1 MKNIIKLLANKVVYA
16 AFVVLGAFA
25 ASAELVKTPILDDAG
40 VSVGYKVTGLEN
52 GEVAMVYTNH
62 LKTAT
67 WTVPYGLEN
76 VEFLVVG
83 GGGGGGAS
91 TDDALGGG
99 GGGGGCVVTGILK
112 NVSLNSSILIKVGSG
127 TKGGTYTA
135 GKTDKVGAAGEST
148 VDKNASYFLIN
159 GTTNVI
165 AYCGGRE
172 MGWRKTA
179 SYTSGGYG
187 GSNAGSRNTTP
198 NGDYPD
204 GRPAYINSAN
214 MLCYNSLQ
222 KGGGVAY
229 ADAPAAAG
237 GGGGAT
243 QVGSDSYKNGEAR
256 NGGNGGEGLSSGI
269 TGTRV
274 VYGSGGGGGTTRS
287 CQTYW
292 ADSAYTDESLPGKG
306 GEGAGNGGSYGGAK
320 YKDTM
325 NPGKNALANQGGGG
339 GGGGNKANGGNG
351 GSGIVVFRY
360 RVASEKPAVVNPVY
374 NGTAQVGV
382 SGDGFTVVSG
392 TVTATEVGTYTAIVR
407 PNEGTWA
414 DGTTGDFEV
423 TWKILPIM
431 TGLEINENHGYVVP
445 NLGNGEV
452 AVVFTN
458 ENAGVINWTAPAA
471 LNNVEFLVVG
481 GGGGGGG
488 DISSKDP
495 IIGGGGGGGG
505 GVVTGIINRIEA
517 NADIGITVGVGGEG
531 GIPGVIKVDGAG
543 YGSSKK
549 GGDSVFTISS
559 VEYVKAYGGG
569 NDLGSLKNLKED
581 YLQTGAPAGG
591 QGGSSAGSRPSNF
604 ERTPETKGWINP
616 DIEDYLKCSGTL
628 GSHGGA
634 GPETPFIGNYAAAG
648 GGGGAVTPGNDAT
661 SFDNDN
667 HDGSLLGGNGGE
679 GLTSSIIG
687 NVVVYGSGGGGGST
701 MLFAPV
707 HRGGKGGTGAGNGGN
722 VEDYG
727 GSIHGTSALANQG
740 GGGGGAGRQ
749 GTGGNG
755 GSGIVVFRFAYS
767 PVAAVNGYGY
777 TDIAEAINAAN
788 GGTVTL
794 VANVE
799 SINLNN
805 SLTLKTD
812 VYSVNAVTLANENAV
827 LTTDKKLNVISGVE
841 DYEVVET
848 VEAGVYTYSLEVVIS
863 TYTITL
869 PEVTGAKWY
878 YGDSAVVGN
887 TITVESGTDVT
898 LTLKADSGYA
908 FENGKASITVNIG
921 NVTADVVVNDSQY
934 VAPSEKQPSGK
945 IDSFQISQIADR
957 DGLELEI
964 YGVFARESLT
974 VKVFGSKGDCLTE
987 TTYMKAFPC
996 EGALTCSIVISGSSS
1011 SSWSTEYNA
1020 EKLTVDNMPAKVEL
1034 WIDGKLIDELN
1045 KGLSEAD
1052 AQKYRDYDF
1061 VKDAEEPDTV
1071 VDSDTWG
1078 GIDWTLT
1085 EKGVLTIKPTAG
1097 EPTQIANRPKTFVR
1111 GEWPEA
1117 VRYNTKGEG
1126 VEIAGWPYDRS
1137 KVKKLVI
1144 EEGVT
1149 KIGSFTAQGFNN
1161 LTGEV
1166 VIPWTVTYIGQ
1177 EAFQRSQFTKLTFGK
1192 VPEGKT
1198 GEELCIAQGA
1208 FKNLEI
1214 EEATLP
1220 DDRPVHLHAWIFN
1233 NCHKLKRVT
1242 FPATIKSMHGTNHID
1257 YFKNFES
1264 HSNPTWTKSSEL
1276 LAYDESIEVVTF
1288 GSEEVKNMFFNINN
1302 GTSKDYIKAV
1312 VGLKAYGKLQLAI
1325 DEANAGDTIKLIKDI
1340 TENITVNKPINFTGK
1355 TIKGEITIDSEANL
1369 IVKRDANG
1377 KIIGVVVPEAEINS
1391 VKYAPVQEAIDAA
1404 QDGAVITLIADVTLT
1419 ESLKV
1424 DEGKTI
1430 TLDLNGHNITMD
1442 ESLAA
1447 TGYAIENSGTLTLI
1461 DSGRDSGSVQ
1471 SRGIL
1476 NNGTLY
1482 VENGTYNAVG
1492 DGSAIVNNGEAYLTG
1507 GTFTA
1512 ESGYSL
1518 NNASGATM
1526 SIGSRMRR
1534 MFAGVVVANGIYSN
1548 GDLLINGGEIYDN
1561 SGRNAICVDGDNAA
1575 NSSAVINGGT
1585 ITGGLSVN
1593 EGAGLEIAGGV
1604 FNGDKDQNYDIKGN
1618 ISIKGGAFLD
1628 DAAKAFAH
1636 DNVTLKDNEVLTVT
1650 DEVFANLLRSKKGY
1664 YVSQNANYSYSIML
1678 KSSFRLFVTAV
1689 NGKPRLGFFQDHAAG
1704 AKACTLLGATNLEKP
1719 DWTPVAY
1726 SDANDASNASD
1737 HPLKWVKINETKD
1750 STKVYRFFK
1759 IAE

>member
-1 MKNIIKLLANKVVYA
+1 MKKIIQKLANKAICA
-16 AFVVLGAFA
+16 AFVVLGAM
-25 ASAELVKTPILDDAG
+25 SVCAEGVREDLKDDNG
-40 VSVGYKVTGLEN
+40 NVVGYKVTGLGNDQNETAVVFTKITGS
-52 GEVAMVYTNH
+52 GETIP
-62 LKTAT
+62 
-67 WTVPYGLEN
+67 WTVPYDLEN
-76 VEFLVVG
+76 VQFLVVG
-83 GGGGGGAS
+83 GGGGGG
-91 TDDALGGG
+91 G
-99 GGGGGCVVTGILK
+99 
-112 NVSLNSSILIKVGSG
+112 SSGDV
-127 TKGGTYTA
+127 A
-135 GKTDKVGAAGEST
+135 G
-148 VDKNASYFLIN
+148 
-159 GTTNVI
+159 
-165 AYCGGRE
+165 
-172 MGWRKTA
+172 
-179 SYTSGGYG
+179 
-187 GSNAGSRNTTP
+187 
-198 NGDYPD
+198 
-204 GRPAYINSAN
+204 
-214 MLCYNSLQ
+214 
-222 KGGGVAY
+222 
-229 ADAPAAAG
+229 AG
-237 GGGGAT
+237 GGGGA
-243 QVGSDSYKNGEAR
+243 V
-256 NGGNGGEGLSSGI
+256 I
-269 TGTRV
+269 TGVVSFKGNDKIDVKIGKGGSGGTKLTTSPYNDGTGAAGTDTGATYFKVNDVTCVKALWGGRDKGRNTV
-274 VYGSGGGGGTTRS
+274 GGDGGSNAGNRGKVTTSQSFTLADRDGDINTTLVKSYTSYAHKGGLGHSGSMRPAAGGGGATQDGGSVNQTKENSKTTYTAGKGGDGFTSSITGEEKVYGSGGGGGTTVWNDTS
-287 CQTYW
+287 YSYV
-292 ADSAYTDESLPGKG
+292 AGKG
-306 GEGAGNGGSYGGAK
+306 GTGAGDGATNGNGGDG
-320 YKDTM
+320 
-325 NPGKNALANQGGGG
+325 LANQGGGG
-339 GGGGNKANGGNG
+339 GGGAYGDGGDG
-351 GSGIVVFRY
+351 GSGIIVFRY
-360 RVASEKPAVVNPVY
+360 KAVAEKPVAANLTY
-374 NGTAQVGV
+374 TGSELVGV

-392 TVTATEVGTYTAIVR
+392 TVAATEVGTYTAVLS
-407 PNEGTWA
+407 PEGGVWS
-414 DGTTGDFEV
+414 DGTTGDYEV

-431 TGLEINENHGYVVP
+431 TGLEINENDGYIVP
-445 NLGNGEV
+445 NLGNGNEI

-458 ENAGVINWTAPAA
+458 ENADVINWTAPAA

-481 GGGGGGG
+481 GGGGGGA
-488 DISSKDP
+488 DNWQKAAT
-495 IIGGGGGGGG
+495 GGAGGGGG
-505 GVVTGIINRIEA
+505 GVVTGLVNFA
-517 NADIGITVGVGGEG
+517 KNDNLFVSVG
-531 GIPGVIKVDGAG
+531 
-543 YGSSKK
+543 K
-549 GGDSVFTISS
+549 GGDGGKIQVDNNGFGASYSGADSTFGIDDVI
-559 VEYVKAYGGG
+559 YVTAYGGG
-569 NDLGSLKNLKED
+569 RDQGSNDSSQGYSNGKV
-581 YLQTGAPAGG
+581 GG
-591 QGGSSAGSRPSNF
+591 NGGSGAGSRPEVMEISSATQGAANENF
-604 ERTPETKGWINP
+604 VTCYKTFGNSGGKGS
-616 DIEDYLKCSGTL
+616 DDVTSY
-628 GSHGGA
+628 GA
-634 GPETPFIGNYAAAG
+634 GASG
-648 GGGGAVTPGNDAT
+648 GGGGAHPDPDLGKGGDAISRT
-661 SFDNDN
+661 SA
-667 HDGSLLGGNGGE
+667 GKGGE
-679 GLTSSIIG
+679 GFSSGITG
-687 NVVVYGSGGGGGST
+687 VVNVYGSGGGGASIWGSGSA
-701 MLFAPV
+701 L
-707 HRGGKGGTGAGNGGN
+707 GGTGAGDGGYN
-722 VEDYG
+722 AEGAYS
-727 GSIHGTSALANQG
+727 GSNAEPNRG
-740 GGGGGAGRQ
+740 GGGGGSSRDAEK
-749 GTGGNG
+749 GGNG

-777 TDIAEAINAAN
+777 SNIAEAINAAN

-799 SINLNN
+799 SMTLNN

-812 VYSVNAVTLANENAV
+812 VYRVNAVTIANENAV
-827 LTTDKKLNVISGVE
+827 LTTDKKLDVISSVE

-848 VEAGVYTYSLEVVIS
+848 VEDGVYTYSLQVVKQ
-863 TYTITL
+863 
-869 PEVTGAKWY
+869 A
-878 YGDSAVVGN
+878 
-887 TITVESGTDVT
+887 SGR
-898 LTLKADSGYA
+898 LTS
-908 FENGKASITVNIG
+908 FTASL
-921 NVTADVVVNDSQY
+921 VND
-934 VAPSEKQPSGK
+934 
-945 IDSFQISQIADR
+945 R
-957 DGLELEI
+957 HGLQLDI
-964 YGVFARESLT
+964 YGVVARESLI
-974 VKVFGSKGDCLTE
+974 VKVFGSKGDWLTE
-987 TTYMKAFPC
+987 TTYIKALPY
-996 EGALTCSIVISGSSS
+996 EGKLTCSIVISGSSS
-1011 SSWSTEYNA
+1011 SSWSTQYNA

-1034 WIDGKLIDELN
+1034 WIDGMLIDELN
-1045 KGLSEAD
+1045 QGLSETE

-1061 VKDAEEPDTV
+1061 VKEAEEPDAV
-1071 VDSDTWG
+1071 VASGTWG

-1192 VPEGKT
+1192 VPAGKA
-1198 GEELCIAQGA
+1198 EEAKELCIAQGA

-1355 TIKGEITIDSEANL
+1355 TIKGEITIDPESNL

-1377 KIIGVVVPEAEINS
+1377 KIIGVVVPEAEMNS

-1419 ESLKV
+1419 EPLKV

-1461 DSGRDSGSVQ
+1461 DSGMDSGSVQ

-1628 DAAKAFAH
+1628 DAAKSFAH

-1689 NGKPRLGFFQDHAAG
+1689 EGKPRLGFFQDHAAG

-1726 SDANDASNASD
+1726 SEANDASNASD
-1737 HPLKWVKINETKD
+1737 HPLKWVKLNETKD
-1750 STKVYRFFK
+1750 ATKVYRFFK